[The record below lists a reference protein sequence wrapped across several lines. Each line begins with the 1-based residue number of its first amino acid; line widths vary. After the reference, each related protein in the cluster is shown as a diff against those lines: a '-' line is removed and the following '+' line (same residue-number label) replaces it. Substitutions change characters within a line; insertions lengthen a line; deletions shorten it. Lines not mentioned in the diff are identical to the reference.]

1 MKCTRCGKEMTIKP
15 VQSGTDE
22 SGEPVFTRYAFCY
35 DCKIK
40 VNLDKQKERDTQ
52 KKATAEDVVETKT
65 KRKKRE
71 GKSFLLFRFRKDEA
85 EEERRKRG
93 KKDEA
98 ADCQVLTLSDRCCGT
113 WICSIY
119 LSASNC
125 KIRTADV

>member
-40 VNLDKQKERDTQ
+40 VNLDKQKQRER
-52 KKATAEDVVETKT
+52 
-65 KRKKRE
+65 KRE

-98 ADCQVLTLSDRCCGT
+98 ADCS
-113 WICSIY
+113 SSY
-119 LSASNC
+119 SF
-125 KIRTADV
+125 